1 MQGLYAANWPV
12 LMAACTI
19 TFIPMLIVFLT
30 ARNAFVKGI
39 VLTGLKD

>member
-1 MQGLYAANWPV
+1 V

-19 TFIPMLIVFLT
+19 TFIPVLAVFLT
-30 ARNAFVKGI
+30 AQNAFVKGI